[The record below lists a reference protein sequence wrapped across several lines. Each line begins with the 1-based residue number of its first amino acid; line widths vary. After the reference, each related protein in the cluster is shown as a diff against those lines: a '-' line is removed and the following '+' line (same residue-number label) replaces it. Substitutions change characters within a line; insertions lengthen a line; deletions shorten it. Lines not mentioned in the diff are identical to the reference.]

1 MSPTPSPPTKTSHLP
16 AARHETLQYRST
28 RERPHDLYD
37 HNGLLSVH
45 AATRYSKLFPVVEA
59 TARTLGRSSLD
70 VVTEITKSTATCDW
84 DPTHTEYIVVGPLEI
99 MRTLPAWFPLEEDQ
113 PHPAHP
119 HRGERSAD
127 SATAHL
133 DRRAER
139 RHRRL
144 RAEQISLRALIS
156 PQRAA
161 RKSARG

>member
-99 MRTLPAWFPLEEDQ
+99 MRTLPAWFPLEEINRIQRTLTVVNAPLIQQQLIWTD
-113 PHPAHP
+113 
-119 HRGERSAD
+119 ERN
-127 SATAHL
+127 
-133 DRRAER
+133 
-139 RHRRL
+139 
-144 RAEQISLRALIS
+144 
-156 PQRAA
+156 AA
-161 RKSARG
+161 IDAFELNKFLFEP